1 MNRRKRAE
9 LTSGVGALV
18 LGLGLGVL
26 FSRWL
31 APAAGLITV
40 IGLCMHA
47 FGMWDMHRLDARDQV
62 ESPPWTAALYWLCWI
77 SLAAVIAVLL
87 VWRR

>member
-1 MNRRKRAE
+1 MNRRKGE
-9 LTSGVGALV
+9 LTSGMGA
-18 LGLGLGVL
+18 LGLGLGPGVL

-31 APAAGLITV
+31 APAVGLITV
-40 IGLCMHA
+40 IGLCVHA
-47 FGMWDMHRLDARDQV
+47 FGMWNMRRLDARDEV
-62 ESPPWTAALYWLCWI
+62 ESPQWTAVLYWLCWL

>member
-31 APAAGLITV
+31 APGAGLITA

-47 FGMWDMHRLDARDQV
+47 FGMWDMRRLDVRDEVDIQGWA
-62 ESPPWTAALYWLCWI
+62 SWLYWLCWL
-77 SLAAVIAVLL
+77 SLAAVIAFLL
-87 VWRR
+87 VWGR